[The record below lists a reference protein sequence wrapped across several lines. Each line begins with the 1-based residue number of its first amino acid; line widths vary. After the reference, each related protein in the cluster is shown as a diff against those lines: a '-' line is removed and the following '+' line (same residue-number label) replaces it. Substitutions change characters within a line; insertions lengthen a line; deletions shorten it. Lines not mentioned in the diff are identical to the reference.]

1 VRLPTLAVCA
11 AAPTTAGCEAVLPT
25 ASFCSTHPGDA
36 ACVVFSGGTGAG
48 QDTQGKPVAQAV
60 QTVVQLINT
69 SAPAVTVGATTRSD
83 KEAAAEKT
91 GERLSGLAQ
100 AEQPG
105 VKNEKPAT
113 KLYCN

>member
-1 VRLPTLAVCA
+1 VCA

-36 ACVVFSGGTGAG
+36 VCVVFGGGTGTG
-48 QDTQGKPVAQAV
+48 QNAQGTPVAQAV

-69 SAPAVTVGATTRSD
+69 SAPAVTGGARSD
-83 KEAAAEKT
+83 KDVATEKPA
-91 GERLSGLAQ
+91 ERLSGFAQ
-100 AEQPG
+100 VEQSG

-113 KLYCN
+113 KTYCN

>member
-1 VRLPTLAVCA
+1 
-11 AAPTTAGCEAVLPT
+11 
-25 ASFCSTHPGDA
+25 
-36 ACVVFSGGTGAG
+36 VVFGGGTGTG
-48 QDTQGKPVAQAV
+48 QNAQGTPVAQAV

-69 SAPAVTVGATTRSD
+69 SAPAVTGSGAAPSD
-83 KEAAAEKT
+83 KEAAAGKP

-100 AEQPG
+100 AEQSG